1 MSDSSSELP
10 HEGISRFLPPVN
22 LGLFIVATLSLVWAC
37 LVVVGIYD
45 TTIDET
51 PTGWRDFLFDV
62 CFYGF
67 LAVAAFTIRSGIPLL
82 NGTTCVL
89 FGSWLLYVAAM
100 ALLPGTNTLG
110 NVIIIAIICVVP
122 QIVNLFDSTMENRSF
137 RNTATRTVIWLS
149 PLLLAIILATTLVAT
164 GIVAR

>member
-37 LVVVGIYD
+37 LVVVGVYD
-45 TTIDET
+45 TAVDQ
-51 PTGWRDFLFDV
+51 PLTGWRDFLFDV

-67 LAVAAFTIRSGIPLL
+67 LAVAAFTIRSGIPLR

-100 ALLPGTNTLG
+100 AQLPGTNTLG

-122 QIVNLFDSTMENRSF
+122 QIVNLFDSTKDNRSF
-137 RNTATRTVIWLS
+137 KNTATRTVIWLL
-149 PLLLAIILATTLVAT
+149 PLLLASTITTVLVAT